1 MGTFKDQ
8 LADDFE
14 KVFMNKD
21 EMADVIM
28 VDGIEVAG
36 IFEEESNGYN
46 DTPLLYARFSESVVV
61 SDTSKIIIGEKT
73 YGVISVE
80 PAKHGEII
88 VFLGDVL

>member
-1 MGTFKDQ
+1 MSFKDQ

-21 EMADVIM
+21 EFADVIM

-46 DTPLLYARFSESVVV
+46 DTPLLYVRFSESVIVT
-61 SDTSKIIIGEKT
+61 DASKIVIGEKT
-73 YGVISVE
+73 YGVISID
-80 PAKHGEII
+80 PPKNGEKI
-88 VFLGDVL
+88 VFLGGVL